1 MSVVKPVREIVEP
14 DEALWRLSHELPSQ
28 AIGPCTRCAT
38 STMGCSAIFAP
49 SKAQP
54 PAAAPGVSCLVQPFL
69 RSFSVLPWFLSQPG
83 SSNTSAI
90 LAFSDA
96 DIRASRAQQRQRTV
110 GFGCSIAASVP
121 GWESLGN
128 QGLAAP

>member
-38 STMGCSAIFAP
+38 STIGCSAILAP
-49 SKAQP
+49 SNAQP

-69 RSFSVLPWFLSQPG
+69 RSFSLLPTFLSQPG
-83 SSNTSAI
+83 SSKTSAI
-90 LAFSDA
+90 LALSDA
-96 DIRASRAQQRQRTV
+96 DIRGLLCWAATSNQWVREV
-110 GFGCSIAASVP
+110 YCSFGARGEIRWKSKT
-121 GWESLGN
+121 
-128 QGLAAP
+128 